1 MFGRFENEKNEG
13 NEKKT
18 KLILIGSK
26 RRLRNLKVNNNR
38 TSINIRGTK
47 IEFIHSVRD
56 LGLTIDENLT
66 LKKQVNLVV
75 KSCNNQLR
83 NIYFIK
89 KYVTKTCLKMIV
101 FNQIISRLD
110 YCNSAYTGLPKY
122 LLRKMQIILNK
133 RARLVSGT
141 TVDERITPELINLHW
156 LPIKARINY
165 KIFHLVHIARLS

>member
-1 MFGRFENEKNEG
+1 
-13 NEKKT
+13 
-18 KLILIGSK
+18 
-26 RRLRNLKVNNNR
+26 
-38 TSINIRGTK
+38 
-47 IEFIHSVRD
+47 
-56 LGLTIDENLT
+56 
-66 LKKQVNLVV
+66 
-75 KSCNNQLR
+75 
-83 NIYFIK
+83 
-89 KYVTKTCLKMIV
+89 MIV

-165 KIFHLVHIARLS
+165 KICYLVHIARLS